1 MMPAQNKQKEQK
13 PTEAKAGNA
22 KPGRLNAFMVQNA
35 FSANFQEH
43 QQKQL
48 VGNPL
53 SGRTIRSIEVDQ
65 ITSSPYQPRLEFDET
80 YIEELARSIEEN
92 GLIEVI
98 KVRPVPTGYELVA
111 GECRLLAHKKL
122 GLKTIDAEIVQISD
136 AESAVQ
142 ALAEN
147 IHRKNLS
154 DLEIYLSLDRF
165 EGAFSTAKQV
175 ASLLEM
181 SRAHFYRIKAFEKL
195 PKPVIDL
202 LKTKPR
208 LVSALSAATVA
219 KTIGTLSDEG
229 VSKAEIEKAL
239 IVGVRDM
246 ISDEKKVPNLSAFLA
261 KKLAQKPQKPA
272 AEKEEIIVGHKPVA
286 VFERKDKYLQVRLDS
301 QTYSP
306 EKEEKLKAFLE
317 QLALEA

>member
-1 MMPAQNKQKEQK
+1 MPTSNKQKDSATTAQK
-13 PTEAKAGNA
+13 ATGA

-35 FSANFQEH
+35 FSANFEEH

-53 SGRTIRSIEVDQ
+53 SGRTIRSIDVDQ
-65 ITSSPYQPRLEFDET
+65 VTRNPYQPRLDFDED
-80 YIEELARSIEEN
+80 YIAELARSIEEN

-98 KVRPVPTGYELVA
+98 KVRAVPTGYELVA

-142 ALAEN
+142 ALVEN

-154 DLEIYLSLDRF
+154 DLEIYLSLNRF
-165 EGAFSTAKQV
+165 ESVFATAKQV

-181 SRAHFYRIKAFEKL
+181 SRAHFYRIKSFDKL
-195 PKPVIDL
+195 PKSVIDL
-202 LKTKPR
+202 LKSKPK
-208 LVSALSAATVA
+208 LISALTASTIA
-219 KTIGTLSDEG
+219 KTITSLREQGIAE
-229 VSKAEIEKAL
+229 AEIEKAL
-239 IVGVRDM
+239 IIGIRDM
-246 ISDEKKVPNLSAFLA
+246 ISDEKKVPNLPAYLISRLT
-261 KKLAQKPQKPA
+261 QKDPKTA
-272 AEKEEIIVGHKPVA
+272 SNREELIVGHKPVA
-286 VFERKDKYLQVRLDS
+286 VFERKDKYLQVRLDN
-301 QTYSP
+301 QTFSP
-306 EKEEKLKAFLE
+306 EKEVKLRAFLE

>member
-1 MMPAQNKQKEQK
+1 MPTSSKQKD
-13 PTEAKAGNA
+13 PSAAAPKATGA

-35 FSANFQEH
+35 FSANFEEH

-53 SGRTIRSIEVDQ
+53 SGRTIRSIDVDQ
-65 ITSSPYQPRLEFDET
+65 VTRNPYQPRLDFDED
-80 YIEELARSIEEN
+80 YIGELAKSIEEN

-98 KVRPVPTGYELVA
+98 KVRAVPTGYELVA

-122 GLKTIDAEIVQISD
+122 GLKTIDAEIVQITD

-154 DLEIYLSLDRF
+154 DLEIYLSLSRF
-165 EGAFSTAKQV
+165 ESVFSTAKQV

-181 SRAHFYRIKAFEKL
+181 SRAHFYRIKSFEKL
-195 PKPVIDL
+195 PRPVIDL
-202 LKTKPR
+202 LKAKPK
-208 LVSALSAATVA
+208 LITALSASTIA
-219 KTIGTLSDEG
+219 KTINSLSEQG
-229 VSKAEIEKAL
+229 VSAPEIEKAL

-246 ISDEKKVPNLSAFLA
+246 ISDEKKVPNLPAYLISRLTRKD
-261 KKLAQKPQKPA
+261 KKPVP
-272 AEKEEIIVGHKPVA
+272 EKEQLVVGHKPIA

-301 QTYSP
+301 QTFSP
-306 EKEEKLKAFLE
+306 EKEVKLRAFLE